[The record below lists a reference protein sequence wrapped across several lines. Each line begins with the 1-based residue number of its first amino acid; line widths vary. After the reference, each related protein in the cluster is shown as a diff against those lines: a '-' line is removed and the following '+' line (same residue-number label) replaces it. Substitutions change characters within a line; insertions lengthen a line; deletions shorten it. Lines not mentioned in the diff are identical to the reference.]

1 MKVGVVTYR
10 LDRKF
15 TGIGKYT
22 VELVKALS
30 ALAEAPLEIVLF
42 SAGDPH
48 PLHNLQ
54 GVTVVPIPF
63 CRRYP
68 ALVTLAHLILP
79 MLAIRHRVDLLH
91 DPNGLA
97 PFGLS
102 QLAFPTVLTLHDVLP
117 ISTPGNSTKLDTFVY
132 QKWLPYMSRRVSAI
146 ITPSESSKRDVVA
159 YLGVPE
165 NRVQAI
171 PSGVSTAYKLLQPGA
186 IAPVK
191 AKYALPE
198 NYILF
203 VGSLEKRKNLVRLL
217 QASQRLWSAGL
228 RIPLVLVGPIPLN
241 PEIGVDLALPSA
253 DPAGGAGALV
263 KVLGYVPEAELPAL
277 YAGATV
283 LVLPSLYEGF
293 GLPIVE
299 AMACGTPVVCS
310 NTSAMPEVGGQA
322 AVYVDPHD
330 CQAMAAAI
338 AGICTDAERRLQM
351 VTRGLD
357 RARTFTW
364 ARTARQTVEL
374 YRRVL
379 R

>member
-22 VELVKALS
+22 VELVKALLTLPS
-30 ALAEAPLEIVLF
+30 APIEIVLF
-42 SAGDPH
+42 SAGDPL
-48 PLHNLQ
+48 PLYNLQ
-54 GVTVVPIPF
+54 GLTIVPIPF

-102 QLAFPTVLTLHDVLP
+102 HLAFPTILTLHDILP
-117 ISTPGNSTKLDTFVY
+117 ISMPGNSTKLDTLVY
-132 QKWLPYMSRRVSAI
+132 QKWLPYISKRVSAI
-146 ITPSESSKRDVVA
+146 ITPSGSSKRDIVTH
-159 YLGVPE
+159 LGVCE
-165 NRVQAI
+165 ERVHAI
-171 PSGVSTAYKLLQPGA
+171 PSGVSAAYKPLQPEA

-217 QASQRLWSAGL
+217 QACQRLWSTGL
-228 RIPLVLVGPIPLN
+228 QIPVVLVGPIPSN
-241 PEIGVDLALPSA
+241 SEIGVDLALPPV
-253 DPAGGAGALV
+253 DRAGGASDLV
-263 KVLGYVPEAELPAL
+263 RVLGYVLEAELPAL
-277 YAGATV
+277 YAGATA

-293 GLPIVE
+293 GLPILE
-299 AMACGTPVVCS
+299 AMACGTPVICS

-322 AVYVDPHD
+322 AMYVDPHD
-330 CQAMAAAI
+330 YQAMATAI
-338 AGICTDAERRLQM
+338 ASICTDSERRVLM
-351 VTRGLD
+351 SARGVD
-357 RARTFTW
+357 RAQAFTW
-364 ARTARQTVEL
+364 SHTARQTIEV

>member
-1 MKVGVVTYR
+1 MKIGVVTYR

-30 ALAEAPLEIVLF
+30 SLVGAPVEIVLF
-42 SAGDPH
+42 SAGDPW
-48 PLHNLQ
+48 PLRNLQ
-54 GVTVVPIPF
+54 GVSVVPIPF
-63 CRRYP
+63 CRRYL

-102 QLAFPTVLTLHDVLP
+102 QVAFPTVLTLHDVLP
-117 ISTPGNSTKLDTFVY
+117 ISTPGNSTKLDTLVY

-159 YLGVPE
+159 HLGVRE
-165 NRVQAI
+165 DRVHAI
-171 PSGVSTAYKLLQPGA
+171 LSGVSAAYKPLQPEV

-217 QASQRLWSAGL
+217 QACHRLWSAGL
-228 RIPLVLVGPIPLN
+228 RIPLVLVGPIPPN
-241 PEIGVDLALPSA
+241 PEIGVDLALPPA
-253 DPAGGAGALV
+253 DRAGDASNLV

-277 YAGATV
+277 YAGATA

-299 AMACGTPVVCS
+299 AMACGTPVICS

-322 AVYVDPHD
+322 VMYVDPYNS
-330 CQAMAAAI
+330 QGIAAAI
-338 AGICTDAERRLQM
+338 TNVCTGSERRLQM
-351 VTRGLD
+351 AARGVD
-357 RARTFTW
+357 RAQAFTW
-364 ARTARQTVEL
+364 ARTAQQTIEV